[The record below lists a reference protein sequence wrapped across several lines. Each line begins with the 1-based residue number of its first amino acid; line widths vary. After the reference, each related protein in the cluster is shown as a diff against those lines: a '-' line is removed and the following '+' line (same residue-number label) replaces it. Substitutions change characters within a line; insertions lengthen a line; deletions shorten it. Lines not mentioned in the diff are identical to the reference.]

1 VAKVWNS
8 NEGLNSKDDLD
19 VNFKTR
25 LQWQQVIPQ
34 MNQLKGTTKRKS
46 SAAQVST
53 CKFAIWYVWNITYK
67 NQTKTSG
74 QTQLIVDVENVI

>member
-1 VAKVWNS
+1 
-8 NEGLNSKDDLD
+8 
-19 VNFKTR
+19 
-25 LQWQQVIPQ
+25 

-46 SAAQVST
+46 SAAQVS

-74 QTQLIVDVENVI
+74 QTQLIIDVENVI